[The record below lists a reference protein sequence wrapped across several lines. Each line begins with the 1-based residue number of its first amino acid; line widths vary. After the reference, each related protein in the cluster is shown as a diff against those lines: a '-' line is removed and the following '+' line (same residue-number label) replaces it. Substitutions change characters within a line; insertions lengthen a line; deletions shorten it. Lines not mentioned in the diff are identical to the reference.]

1 MNFWLAAG
9 LFFGCQTAGTQVGQA
24 VMLEQQGDSVAAFDI
39 YAEVLKTH
47 PNTPEAK
54 TALRRIQRMQLKT
67 AKELESVDAIRA
79 SAMYESIEARWPN
92 SEYAQLAAQKRA
104 SLQGRLL
111 PQSKSVAPSTG
122 DQAIVQAIEEIKE
135 PSEVPAKSPAKST
148 PIVDEAELAACDTAR
163 NSNSRVVW
171 QQYKQTFPTGA
182 CIEEAEAFLKVV
194 APRQMELDQAKV
206 KAAEA
211 HKALTTLCKE
221 YRLVQT
227 TSNERACENPSESL
241 MREFARLQKRKAD
254 LLSSGELEK
263 IEYYEKFVPTR
274 WNTLSTAER
283 KACQQLREFVDELS
297 SQGIDRKAIE
307 SDLLMVQ
314 TCFVEQ
320 GAL

>member
-9 LFFGCQTAGTQVGQA
+9 LFFGCQTAGTQVGRA

-39 YAEVLKTH
+39 YAEVLKAH

-67 AKELESVDAIRA
+67 AKELESVDATRA
-79 SAMYESIEARWPN
+79 SAMYESIEVRWPN

-104 SLQGRLL
+104 SLEGRV
-111 PQSKSVAPSTG
+111 PQSKSVAKTTG
-122 DQAIVQAIEEIKE
+122 DQAIVQAIEEINE
-135 PSEVPAKSPAKST
+135 PSEAPAKSPAKST

-211 HKALTTLCKE
+211 HKSLTALCKE

-254 LLSSGELEK
+254 LLSSGERDK

-274 WNTLSTAER
+274 WNTLSKAEN
-283 KACQQLREFVDELS
+283 KACQQLRDFVDELS

-320 GAL
+320 GTL